1 MTNNLKRT
9 GKKTKRPKDKSGTAL
24 ESLSQVQERSN
35 SNSENNH
42 LIKLARQI
50 IDQTP
55 EVRAEKVAFFKEA
68 LATGSYRTDSR
79 QLANIIL
86 AKLLAGLE

>member
-1 MTNNLKRT
+1 MTSNHKRT
-9 GKKTKRPKDKSGTAL
+9 GKKAKRPKDKSGTAL

-42 LIKLARQI
+42 LMKLARQI

-55 EVRAEKVAFFKEA
+55 EVRAEKVAVIKAA
-68 LATGSYRTDSR
+68 LANGSYRPDSR
-79 QLANIIL
+79 KLANIIL

>member
-1 MTNNLKRT
+1 MVKRA
-9 GKKTKRPKDKSGTAL
+9 GKKAKHPKDKSGAAL
-24 ESLSQVQERSN
+24 GSLSHVQKRLN
-35 SNSENNH
+35 SDSENNH
-42 LIKLARQI
+42 LMKLARQI

-55 EVRAEKVAFFKEA
+55 EVRAEKVAVIKEA

>member
-1 MTNNLKRT
+1 MTNNHKRT
-9 GKKTKRPKDKSGTAL
+9 GKKAKRPKDKSGAAL
-24 ESLSQVQERSN
+24 GSLSHVQNRSN
-35 SNSENNH
+35 SDSENNH
-42 LIKLARQI
+42 LMKLARQI

-55 EVRAEKVAFFKEA
+55 EGRAEKVVFFKEA